1 MPLEPYILQ
10 PGFDLPGEGAGVKAS
25 GRSTEGAISLVDS
38 TATGGAPLHTHRD
51 EDECFFII
59 DGTITVRCGDNR
71 WEANAGSFVFLP
83 REIPHAWDV
92 VGRQARL
99 LIITTPGG
107 FEQFLR
113 EFHAAQ
119 PHEQERI
126 SERYGISFHPDP
138 EW

>member
-1 MPLEPYILQ
+1 MCPEPYILQ
-10 PGFDLPGEGAGVKAS
+10 PGSDLTDEGVGVKAS
-25 GRSTEGAISLVDS
+25 GQSTDGAISLVDS

-51 EDECFFII
+51 EDECFFVIEGAI
-59 DGTITVRCGDNR
+59 SVRCGDNR
-71 WEANAGSFVFLP
+71 WEVAAGGFVFLP
-83 REIPHAWDV
+83 RGVPHAWDV
-92 VGRQARL
+92 IGGQARL

-119 PHEQERI
+119 PDEQERI
-126 SERYGISFHPDP
+126 SERYGITFLPDP